1 MCCFYDLTSLLVNVA
16 AVIAAVFFVIFVTIC
31 VVDIVKQWKIRDKQ
45 AKRDEEEAQTE
56 RMLKIVDTYL
66 NEKRKD
72 K

>member
-1 MCCFYDLTSLLVNVA
+1 MCCFYDLLGLLVNLA

-31 VVDIVKQWKIRDKQ
+31 VVDIVKQGKIRDKQ